1 MSQFWENLRTD
12 GRTDGRMDWP
22 YFIGPFQLWPGVQKE
37 DIFCTVYF
45 VRGNFFKIRV
55 LPQCIVYLIRLRNIN
70 TFTYQKTFLHILLL
84 LVFKNKESLHC
95 ILKQFSDISSD
106 ICDYWKILQ
115 ASLQYNNN
123 NDLFETLTKS
133 NECFVRA
140 ILTTK
145 FRFNFFQTAVQ
156 IFYIAP
162 VINKRSNRK
171 SGLYS
176 RIELGNL
183 GSARKLF
190 KKIKLIEVD
199 LKSLKMVSLINNFM
213 FITSRVENIW

>member
-84 LVFKNKESLHC
+84 LVFKKKAFIVSL
-95 ILKQFSDISSD
+95 SS
-106 ICDYWKILQ
+106 
-115 ASLQYNNN
+115 
-123 NDLFETLTKS
+123 
-133 NECFVRA
+133 
-140 ILTTK
+140 
-145 FRFNFFQTAVQ
+145 FQTFQVTYVITEKYYKLHSNTIIIMTFSKHWRSRMSVSLGQ
-156 IFYIAP
+156 SWLQNFVSIFF
-162 VINKRSNRK
+162 K
-171 SGLYS
+171 L
-176 RIELGNL
+176 
-183 GSARKLF
+183 LF
-190 KKIKLIEVD
+190 KY
-199 LKSLKMVSLINNFM
+199 
-213 FITSRVENIW
+213 FISHLS